1 MKKKIFL
8 LALLII
14 FAFAPICHAQT
25 EIDITSLGEL
35 SVKPA
40 SGDVFVIV
48 DISDTTQSGA
58 GSTKKVTY
66 GNIFKA
72 VPYDLNWGIFSP
84 AATMTNVYTARL
96 NRAITLTSMGCIVDP
111 ANSGES
117 VVVNVYECDSNGD
130 NCAVIINQITCANTP
145 TAATITD
152 SALAAN
158 GFLKITIGT
167 VTGTVNSLLIYG
179 TGTQDW

>member
-1 MKKKIFL
+1 MKTKILLLTFL
-8 LALLII
+8 IVFALSQ
-14 FAFAPICHAQT
+14 ICHAQT

-35 SVKPA
+35 SAKPA

-66 GNIFKA
+66 GNVFKS
-72 VPYDLNWGIFSP
+72 VPYDLNWGIYSP
-84 AATMTNVYTARL
+84 TIGMTNLLTGRVQRVV
-96 NRAITLTSMGCIVDP
+96 TLTSMGCIVDP
-111 ANSGES
+111 ADSGES

-130 NCAVIINQITCANTP
+130 NCAVIINQITCGNTP

-158 GFLKITIGT
+158 AFLKITIGT
-167 VTGTVNSLLIYG
+167 VTGTVTSLLIYG